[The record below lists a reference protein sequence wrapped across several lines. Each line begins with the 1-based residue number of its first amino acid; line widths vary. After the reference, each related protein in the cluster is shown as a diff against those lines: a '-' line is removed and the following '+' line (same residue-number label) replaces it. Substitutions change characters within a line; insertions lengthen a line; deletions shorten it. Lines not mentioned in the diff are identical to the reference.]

1 MNRSIHLQNRPEGRP
16 QASDFNLKE
25 VEMPTPEE
33 GQILL
38 ETRYISVDP
47 YLRGRMVDA
56 KSYIPP
62 FKLHEP
68 ITSGII
74 AQVKESKHPDYK
86 TGDFVNGM
94 LAWKE
99 FQVSVGKGLTKV
111 DPDQAPLSAY
121 LGILGMTGLTAYFG
135 LTSIGK
141 PKAGETLLVTG
152 AAGAV
157 GSVVGQLGKILDCKV
172 VGIAGSDA
180 KIELITGKFGFDAG
194 INYKTTDDMEQA
206 IAKACPDGVDVF
218 FDNVGGS
225 IFDAVMAHTTQN
237 ARVVLCGAIA
247 DYNKTETPTGP
258 RVNNTII
265 KNSILMQ
272 GFIVGNYQ
280 DEFPEG
286 IQKLAG
292 WLQEGKLDYEETL
305 VEGFENTPQAFI
317 DLFDGKNTGKMVVKV
332 T

>member
-1 MNRSIHLQNRPEGRP
+1 MNTAIHLQNRPTGSP
-16 QASDFNLKE
+16 DLSDFKF
-25 VEMPTPEE
+25 VEEEKPTPKE
-33 GQILL
+33 GELLL
-38 ETRYISVDP
+38 ETKYISVDP

-62 FKLHEP
+62 FKLNEP

-74 AQVKESKHPDYK
+74 AEVKESKHPDFK

-99 FQVSVGKGLTKV
+99 FQVSDGKGLTKV

-135 LTSIGK
+135 LTDIGK
-141 PKAGETLLVTG
+141 PKAGETILVTG

-157 GSVVGQLGKILDCKV
+157 GSVVGQLGKIFECKV
-172 VGIAGSDA
+172 VGIAGSDD
-180 KIELITGKFGFDAG
+180 KIDLITSDFGFDAG
-194 INYKTTDDMEQA
+194 INYKTTDDMKTAVAE
-206 IAKACPDGVDVF
+206 ACSDGVDVF
-218 FDNVGGS
+218 FDNVGGT
-225 IFDAVMAHTTQN
+225 IFDAVMANTN
-237 ARVVLCGAIA
+237 RGARVVLCGAIA

-258 RVNNTII
+258 RVNTTLI

-272 GFIVGNYQ
+272 GFTVGNYQ
-280 DEFPEG
+280 SEFQTG
-286 IQKLAG
+286 IKKLAG
-292 WLQEGKLDYEETL
+292 WLQEGKLEYEETI
-305 VEGFENTPQAFI
+305 VEGFKNTPQAFL

-332 T
+332 

>member
-1 MNRSIHLQNRPEGRP
+1 MNRAIYLQNRPTGRP
-16 QASDFNLKE
+16 ALSDFKF
-25 VEMPTPEE
+25 VEEEKPAPGE

-38 ETRYISVDP
+38 ETKYISVDP
-47 YLRGRMVDA
+47 YLRGRMIDA

-62 FKLHEP
+62 FELHKP

-74 AQVKESKHPDYK
+74 AEVKESKHPDFK
-86 TGDFVNGM
+86 AGDFVNGM

-99 FQVSVGKGLTKV
+99 FQVSDGKRLTKV

-135 LTSIGK
+135 LTDIGK
-141 PKAGETLLVTG
+141 PKAGETILVTG

-157 GSVVGQLGKILDCKV
+157 GSVVGQLGKIFECKV
-172 VGIAGSDA
+172 VGIAGSDD
-180 KIELITGKFGFDAG
+180 KIDLITSDFGFDAG
-194 INYKTTDDMEQA
+194 INYKTTDDMTAAVAE
-206 IAKACPDGVDVF
+206 ACPDGVDVF

-225 IFDAVMAHTTQN
+225 IFDAVMANTN
-237 ARVVLCGAIA
+237 RGARVVLCGAIA

-258 RVNNTII
+258 RVNSTLI

-272 GFIVGNYQ
+272 GFTVGNYQ
-280 DEFPEG
+280 SEFQKG

-292 WLQEGKLDYEETL
+292 WLKEDKLNYEETI
-305 VEGFENTPQAFI
+305 VEGFEHTPQAFL
-317 DLFDGKNTGKMVVKV
+317 DLFDGKNTGKMVVKI
-332 T
+332 

>member
-1 MNRSIHLQNRPEGRP
+1 MNRAIHLQNRPTGRP
-16 QASDFNLKE
+16 ALSDFKF
-25 VEMPTPEE
+25 VEEEKPAPGE

-38 ETRYISVDP
+38 ETKYISVDP
-47 YLRGRMVDA
+47 YLRGRMIDA

-62 FKLHEP
+62 FELHKP

-74 AQVKESKHPDYK
+74 AEVKESKHPDFK
-86 TGDFVNGM
+86 EGDFVNGM

-99 FQVSVGKGLTKV
+99 FQVSDGKRLTKV

-135 LTSIGK
+135 LTDIGK
-141 PKAGETLLVTG
+141 PKSGETILVTG

-157 GSVVGQLGKILDCKV
+157 GSVVGQLGKIFECKV
-172 VGIAGSDA
+172 VGIAGSDD
-180 KIELITGKFGFDAG
+180 KIDLITSDFGFDAG
-194 INYKTTDDMEQA
+194 INYKTTDDMKAAVAE
-206 IAKACPDGVDVF
+206 ACPGGVDVF

-225 IFDAVMAHTTQN
+225 IFDAVMANTN
-237 ARVVLCGAIA
+237 RGARVVLCGAIA

-258 RVNNTII
+258 RVNSTLI

-272 GFIVGNYQ
+272 GFTVGNYQ
-280 DEFPEG
+280 SEFQKG

-292 WLQEGKLDYEETL
+292 WLKEDKLNYEETI
-305 VEGFENTPQAFI
+305 VEGFEHTPQAFL
-317 DLFDGKNTGKMVVKV
+317 DLFDGKNTGKMVVKI
-332 T
+332 

>member
-1 MNRSIHLQNRPEGRP
+1 MNRAIHLQNRPTGRP
-16 QASDFNLKE
+16 ALSDFKF
-25 VEMPTPEE
+25 VEEEKPAPGE

-38 ETRYISVDP
+38 ETKYISVDP
-47 YLRGRMVDA
+47 YLRGRMIDA

-62 FKLHEP
+62 FELHKP

-74 AQVKESKHPDYK
+74 AEVKESKHPDFK
-86 TGDFVNGM
+86 KGDFVNGM

-99 FQVSVGKGLTKV
+99 FQVSNGKGLIKV

-135 LTSIGK
+135 LTDIGK
-141 PKAGETLLVTG
+141 PKAGETILVTG

-157 GSVVGQLGKILDCKV
+157 GSVVGQLGKIFECKV
-172 VGIAGSDA
+172 VGIAGSDD
-180 KIELITGKFGFDAG
+180 KIDLITSDFGFDAG
-194 INYKTTDDMEQA
+194 INYKTTDDMKAAVAE
-206 IAKACPDGVDVF
+206 ACPDGVDVF

-225 IFDAVMAHTTQN
+225 IFDAVMANTN
-237 ARVVLCGAIA
+237 RGARVVLCGAIA

-258 RVNNTII
+258 RVNSTLI

-272 GFIVGNYQ
+272 GFTVGNYQ
-280 DEFPEG
+280 SEFQKG

-292 WLQEGKLDYEETL
+292 WLKEAKLNYEETI
-305 VEGFENTPQAFI
+305 VEGFEHTPQAFL
-317 DLFDGKNTGKMVVKV
+317 DLFDGKNTGKMVVKI
-332 T
+332 